1 VESVWIKHLSRICVQ
16 ELISLPKGNFH
27 KKYYQ
32 GWWRKLKSFIF
43 FQHWHNVILQL
54 LVFDL
59 WMSKRA
65 FDVFALGNDWQPKHV
80 IISLF
85 ETIETVKQTLAQSLI
100 NLLDKCYITTYVKN
114 EKFNFNIMTS
124 ALKLI
129 VCHEFL
135 G

>member
-1 VESVWIKHLSRICVQ
+1 MQ

-43 FQHWHNVILQL
+43 FQHWHNAILQL
-54 LVFDL
+54 SVFYL
-59 WMSKRA
+59 WMSKGA

-85 ETIETVKQTLAQSLI
+85 ETKKTIKQTL
-100 NLLDKCYITTYVKN
+100 V
-114 EKFNFNIMTS
+114 
-124 ALKLI
+124 
-129 VCHEFL
+129 
-135 G
+135 